1 MFYGPNQLKFLANQ
15 NNSNDLSQTFIFT
28 IHIHSDDI
36 FLLDCNKIHKK
47 QKFSANDIVESG
59 SKEIWSV
66 SYVPCVDTIAQVS
79 LTQWFFR

>member
-1 MFYGPNQLKFLANQ
+1 MICHINIYFYYSYSFWY
-15 NNSNDLSQTFIFT
+15 
-28 IHIHSDDI
+28 DI

-47 QKFSANDIVESG
+47 QKFSANDIAESG
-59 SKEIWSV
+59 SKEIWLV